1 MSKMSQLAAELEEL
15 RHCGEILIGISNTLR
30 EMFSGEEDVPV
41 AQETP
46 TEKPRGKA
54 KASKTAPAKELEPE
68 KSAEPEKKLTL
79 ADVRAV
85 LAEKSRAGF
94 TEEVKALIAKH
105 GVDRLSEVPETEYA
119 ALLADAE
126 VLG

>member
-1 MSKMSQLAAELEEL
+1 MSQLAAELDEL
-15 RHCGEILIGISNTLR
+15 HHCGEILIGISDTLR
-30 EMFSGEEDVPV
+30 EMFSGEEVPET
-41 AQETP
+41 QETP
-46 TEKPRGKA
+46 AGKPKGKA
-54 KASKTAPAKELEPE
+54 KAAKTAPTKEPE
-68 KSAEPEKKLTL
+68 PENPAEPEKKLTL

-94 TEEVKALIAKH
+94 TEEVKALIVKH
-105 GVDRLSEVPETEYA
+105 GADRLSEVPETEYA

>member
-1 MSKMSQLAAELEEL
+1 MSKMSQLATELDEL
-15 RHCGEILIGISNTLR
+15 RHCGEILIGISDTLR
-30 EMFSGEEDVPV
+30 EMFSGEEVPET
-41 AQETP
+41 QETP
-46 TEKPRGKA
+46 AGKPKGKA
-54 KASKTAPAKELEPE
+54 KAAKTAPTKEPEPE
-68 KSAEPEKKLTL
+68 KPAEPEKKLTL

-94 TEEVKALIAKH
+94 TEEVKALIVKH
-105 GVDRLSEVPETEYA
+105 GADRLSEVPETEYA